1 MYSFSPKLRLYS
13 IILIVSGLVLFG
25 IGYALN
31 HGLDGTKISEMMEA
45 VHGGTSHHVPTNSA
59 ELVGLK
65 ITMLI

>member
-1 MYSFSPKLRLYS
+1 
-13 IILIVSGLVLFG
+13 VLFG

-45 VHGGTSHHVPTNSA
+45 AHGGTSHHVPTNSA

-65 ITMLI
+65 TTMLI